1 MRVIGCQTNI
11 QWENPE
17 ANFVEIER
25 LLEPQQVEPD
35 SLIVLPEMFA
45 TGFSMNVSRIANLR
59 SAEQFLTR
67 ISIQY
72 QSWVVA
78 GVVGE
83 ASDGRGSNRALV
95 ISPDGQEI
103 GSYTKIHPFTFG
115 GENQHYA
122 PGGEV
127 NIFEINGVKLCPFV
141 CYDLRFPEIFR
152 TAAVRGAEVFTVIA
166 NWPKARSAHW
176 TALLQARA
184 IENQAFVL
192 GVNRTGRD
200 PHLEYDGQ
208 SAIVAPLGETL
219 SRANDE
225 AGCVAATLDLAN
237 LKQWREKFPALADA
251 RHPFTPNGSGGTN
264 RREA

>member
-1 MRVIGCQTNI
+1 MEAELIATSHTITRVA
-11 QWENPE
+11 P
-17 ANFVEIER
+17 
-25 LLEPQQVEPD
+25 
-35 SLIVLPEMFA
+35 
-45 TGFSMNVSRIANLR
+45 SMASTLSGIAG
-59 SAEQFLTR
+59 
-67 ISIQY
+67 
-72 QSWVVA
+72 SWL
-78 GVVGE
+78 
-83 ASDGRGSNRALV
+83 DRALV

-127 NIFEINGVKLCPFV
+127 NIFEINGVKFCPFV

-192 GVNRTGRD
+192 GVNRTGKD

-208 SAIVAPLGETL
+208 SAIVAPLGETP

-237 LKQWREKFPALADA
+237 LKQWRKRVGAQMP
-251 RHPFTPNGSGGTN
+251 TSNPNYDPDRVHESLFYHQWLKQQQSGN
-264 RREA
+264 